1 LKKKDEVV
9 KKKDDK
15 EEIYYEKLSK
25 HFKNLTMGQFSLL
38 KYNSVK
44 NSSDYYEDKIIP
56 VAYFFLY
63 YKSAPKLSLFD
74 KEDDK
79 KVKKML
85 GDVIHK
91 EDVDSVEDGKLAQKL
106 RNVLQDIVF
115 LTQNISEKYLVK
127 KLIKEKGFCVQ
138 EFEKQLRSG
147 EKSFLRACLQLLTP
161 TGNNDNNDKGT
172 EVIIYNTFLF
182 EEDIPDVGHSVER
195 SLRFFVTKYLTKTGT
210 DTLCRQKNRED
221 FTHFLFQEANRLG
234 KLDEKLINIFP
245 GSDFHYRLHSMFSRD
260 PKFMLQKDGYIF
272 KLLFLDKFI
281 SPRDF
286 VEYHYLGSYE
296 NLGQQEFI
304 QKFIRQFT
312 QKSGNKKNKIQKE
325 IIHNLVALGGQEIIE
340 KMKLVFCKDING
352 KDEEKF
358 QKLFEN
364 DLICYR
370 GFFEEIV
377 SNFILWTN
385 LPRDICRIIINFS
398 N

>member
-1 LKKKDEVV
+1 
-9 KKKDDK
+9 
-15 EEIYYEKLSK
+15 
-25 HFKNLTMGQFSLL
+25 
-38 KYNSVK
+38 
-44 NSSDYYEDKIIP
+44 
-56 VAYFFLY
+56 
-63 YKSAPKLSLFD
+63 
-74 KEDDK
+74 
-79 KVKKML
+79 
-85 GDVIHK
+85 
-91 EDVDSVEDGKLAQKL
+91 
-106 RNVLQDIVF
+106 
-115 LTQNISEKYLVK
+115 
-127 KLIKEKGFCVQ
+127 VQ